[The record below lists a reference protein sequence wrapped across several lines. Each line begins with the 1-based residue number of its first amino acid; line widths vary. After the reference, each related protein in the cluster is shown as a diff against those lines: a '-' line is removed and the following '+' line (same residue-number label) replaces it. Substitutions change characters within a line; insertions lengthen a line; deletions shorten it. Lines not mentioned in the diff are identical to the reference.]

1 MCLCVITRWYI
12 AVDDL
17 EVHCETPPLCVHVR
31 VYTHC
36 KIVTEFVHVYNVL
49 SGHVQRSL
57 YTNMTL
63 VAL

>member
-1 MCLCVITRWYI
+1 
-12 AVDDL
+12 VDDL